1 MRVATSGEQD
11 ERNAATGAAARAG
24 TPGGAARARILTTA
38 RSDTWAERHAELARL
53 AERQLF
59 FVDGQ
64 PRSGTTWLQQM
75 LDSHPD
81 VSCRGEAQFRDHLA
95 VPLDRAMRQRHQ
107 ALHERNTTIFGHTGG
122 YPLPDPGDTQFLLGT
137 AILTA
142 FRQQAAAREVRAIGE
157 KTPGNLF
164 FFPQLRALFP
174 QAKLIGIVRDPR
186 DVISS
191 NWHRFQDRPGATE
204 ADRIAFIRQV
214 LPMAVQWMRAMLDA
228 RERFPEHF
236 RLVSYEALHRAPEPA
251 LAALFRFLDVPDG
264 AEVVAECIARNSFTA
279 LAGRPAGVA
288 ENGAFFRK
296 GMPGDWP
303 NTLTPEMNDMVLRAL
318 GWSFPHFGWQ
328 A

>member
-1 MRVATSGEQD
+1 MS
-11 ERNAATGAAARAG
+11 TGIG
-24 TPGGAARARILTTA
+24 TGRLWTASRRPYIGGATERAAEGCRME
-38 RSDTWAERHAELARL
+38 SWADRHAALARL

-95 VPLDRAMRQRHQ
+95 VPLDRAMRQRFA
-107 ALHERNTTIFGHTGG
+107 ALHERNTSIFGHTGG

-137 AILTA
+137 AILSA
-142 FRQQAAAREVRAIGE
+142 FRQQMAGRAVQAVGE

-174 QAKLIGIVRDPR
+174 QARLIGIVRDPR

-191 NWHRFQDRPGATE
+191 NWHRFQDRPGATD
-204 ADRIAFIRQV
+204 ADKIAFIRKV

-228 RERFPEHF
+228 REQFPEHF
-236 RLVSYEALHRAPEPA
+236 RLVSYETLHRAPEPA
-251 LAALFRFLDVPDG
+251 LATLFRFLGVSDH
-264 AEVVAECIARNSFTA
+264 AEIVADCVARNSFA
-279 LAGRPAGVA
+279 RLAGRPAGTA
-288 ENGAFFRK
+288 ENGTFFRK

-303 NTLTPEMNDMVLRAL
+303 NTLTPEMGGIVLQAL
-318 GWSFPHFGWQ
+318 GWSFPEFGWQ